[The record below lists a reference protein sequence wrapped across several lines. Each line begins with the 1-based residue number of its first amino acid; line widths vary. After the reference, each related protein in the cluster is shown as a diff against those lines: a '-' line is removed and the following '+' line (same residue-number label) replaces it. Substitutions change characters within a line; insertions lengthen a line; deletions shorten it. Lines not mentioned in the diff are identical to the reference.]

1 MAIFTL
7 LQAKIVNF
15 DIYRNCTHKI
25 PVPAGI
31 PVNSLNPV
39 LAGTGIASEKSGSG
53 LTGTGFD
60 FKNSGSG

>member
-1 MAIFTL
+1 MF
-7 LQAKIVNF
+7 F
-15 DIYRNCTHKI
+15 CDI